1 MTGASNDRS
10 TFPLRRIIS
19 GGQSGVDRGALLA
32 AIELGI
38 PHGGWCPHGRLAE
51 DGPID
56 QRFQL
61 LETESS
67 QYHVRTERN
76 VTDSD
81 GTLIIHRGP
90 LTGGTAL
97 TERFARQHGKYCLLV
112 DLQKPVLPAE
122 ILAWIAQHCIS
133 VLNIAGPRESSIPG
147 IQEDTRQLVCQLF
160 GCARELTRP
169 SNAD

>member
-1 MTGASNDRS
+1 MTAASIDRS
-10 TFPLRRIIS
+10 TFLPRRIIS

-38 PHGGWCPHGRLAE
+38 QHGGWCPRGRLAE

-56 QRFQL
+56 ERFQL

-76 VTDSD
+76 VTDSN

-97 TERFARQHGKYCLLV
+97 TERFAHLHGKHCLLV

-122 ILAWIAQHCIS
+122 ILAWIAQHRIS
-133 VLNIAGPRESSIPG
+133 VLNIAGPRESSVPG
-147 IQEDTRQLVCQLF
+147 IQEDARQLVYLLF
-160 GCARELTRP
+160 AAP
-169 SNAD
+169 AN